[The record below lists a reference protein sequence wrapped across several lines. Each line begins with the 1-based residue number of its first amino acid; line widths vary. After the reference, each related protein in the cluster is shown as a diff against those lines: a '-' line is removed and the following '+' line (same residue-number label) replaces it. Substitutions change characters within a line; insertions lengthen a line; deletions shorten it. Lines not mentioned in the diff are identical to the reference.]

1 MLLHLPCARPWLED
15 NVQSSRRSQGCFRA
29 ICENSMEIIDAKY
42 YKKYAIILHDEEI
55 IENN

>member
-1 MLLHLPCARPWLED
+1 
-15 NVQSSRRSQGCFRA
+15 
-29 ICENSMEIIDAKY
+29 MEIIDAKY